1 MENTDFVI
9 IKLQSG
15 KKTKTKTKTKHD
27 TLTPGGTSEK
37 GTEFISDAYGIEPK

>member
-9 IKLQSG
+9 FKLQSG
-15 KKTKTKTKTKHD
+15 KKTKTKYD

-37 GTEFISDAYGIEPK
+37 GTEFISDAYGIEPQ